1 MSRHL
6 RIPVAD
12 TVLDGNDTEGEG
24 CPVLLL
30 NSFIGTQDDWAA
42 TKALLAGSCRVVSY
56 DERGRGRSGGSKDY
70 SFADCLDGLAAVLA
84 VTGMRKP
91 VLVGWSLGAALAVR
105 YAAAHPG
112 EISGLVLVDGA
123 FPVSSLSDVETEHV
137 RGVFKPM
144 SPLMRVLIRLG
155 VGDRMTPAQGARAQL
170 ELDEICGGLGPYYDL
185 IDCPVAFITAAQAH
199 AYDTQERVDRM
210 RASLTPLIESHPN
223 FRLAAS
229 VPGTHAYIPSQH
241 ADVIAATVDQLV
253 REAGPAHD
261 DAS

>member
-24 CPVLLL
+24 YPVLLL

-42 TKALLAGSCRVVSY
+42 TKALLAGRCRVVTY

-70 SFADCLDGLAAVLA
+70 SFAGCLDDLVAVLDA
-84 VTGMRKP
+84 TGVCKP

-112 EISGLVLVDGA
+112 EISALVLVDGA
-123 FPVSSLSDVETEHV
+123 FPVSRLDEVETERV
-137 RGVFKPM
+137 RGVLKPM
-144 SPLMRVLIRLG
+144 SPLTRVLIRLG
-155 VGDRMTPAQGARAQL
+155 GRGRMTSVQLARAQL
-170 ELDEICGGLGPYYDL
+170 ELDEICAGLGPYYDL
-185 IDCPVAFITAAQAH
+185 LDCPVAFITAAQAH
-199 AYDTQERVDRM
+199 AYDTQERVDRL
-210 RASLTPLIESHPN
+210 RASLTPLIESHSN

-229 VPGTHAYIPSQH
+229 VPGTHSYIPSEH
-241 ADVIAATVDQLV
+241 ADVIASTVDQV
-253 REAGPAHD
+253 VGEVGPALG